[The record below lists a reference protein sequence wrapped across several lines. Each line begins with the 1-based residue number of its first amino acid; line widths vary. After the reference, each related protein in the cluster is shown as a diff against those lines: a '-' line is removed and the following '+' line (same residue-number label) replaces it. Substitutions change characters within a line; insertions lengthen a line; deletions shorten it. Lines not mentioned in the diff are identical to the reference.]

1 MFVDEFFYPPQLYE
15 VQFGSFNIDEINKM
29 DEEID
34 SLSEEPYW
42 QENDANDV
50 KYESEEDASLP
61 EENETPGKTSVE
73 ISESK
78 SWNPEISEA
87 LPDDTSAIT
96 RKTTQPPI
104 QPDFY

>member
-1 MFVDEFFYPPQLYE
+1 MFVDEFFYPPQVYE
-15 VQFGSFNIDEINKM
+15 VQFSSFTIDEINKM

-78 SWNPEISEA
+78 SWNPEISEV
-87 LPDDTSAIT
+87 LPNDTSAIT
-96 RKTTQPPI
+96 QKTTQPLI

>member
-15 VQFGSFNIDEINKM
+15 VQFGSFDIDEINKM

-34 SLSEEPYW
+34 SLFEEPYW

-50 KYESEEDASLP
+50 KYESEEDASPP

-78 SWNPEISEA
+78 SWNSEISEG
-87 LPDDTSAIT
+87 LPNDTSAIT